1 MKSSVMKSS
10 VMKLGLALLVMAL
23 WGSLYPMVKVG
34 YQAFA
39 IESTSV
45 PDILMF
51 AGMRFTICGVL
62 ACLFSYFRQEKMKS
76 PKGKSIGMILF
87 MGFFSILLHY
97 AFTYVGLAFTDGSK
111 TAIMKQI
118 GFLLYICF
126 AFLFFK
132 DEKFSLW
139 KIVGAVVG
147 FVGLIAINITTAGV
161 VFTFGDI
168 LLIAA
173 SVCSM
178 VSNIISKKSLDG
190 VSAFWITGISQLFG
204 GVVLLAVSV
213 MMGAQPLR
221 FDLPSLLVFSYIC
234 IASLGAYTL
243 WYYLL
248 GTGSL
253 SHLFLIKFAEPLFA
267 CIFSAMLLGE
277 NIFKWQY
284 LIAFVLICLGIVLG
298 QKGEEQKS

>member
-1 MKSSVMKSS
+1 MKSKAVT
-10 VMKLGLALLVMAL
+10 LALSLLVMAL
-23 WGSLYPMVKVG
+23 WGSLYAMVKVG
-34 YQAFA
+34 YQTFGMDG
-39 IESTSV
+39 SV
-45 PDILMF
+45 IPDILMF
-51 AGMRFTICGVL
+51 AGMRFTVCGLL
-62 ACLFSYFRQEKMKS
+62 ACLFCAVRKEKMKA
-76 PKGKSIGMILF
+76 PKGKTIGMIVF

-132 DEKFSLW
+132 DEKFSIW

-147 FVGLIAINITTAGV
+147 FAGLIAINITTEGV

-173 SVCSM
+173 SVCSL

-190 VSAFWITGISQLFG
+190 VSPFWTTGISQLFG

-213 MMGAQPLR
+213 MMGGQPLR
-221 FDLPSLLVFSYIC
+221 FNLPALLVFAYIC
-234 IASLGAYTL
+234 VSSLGAYTL

-248 GTGSL
+248 GKGSL
-253 SHLFLIKFAEPLFA
+253 SNLFIVKFAEPLFA
-267 CIFSAMLLGE
+267 CIFGAVLLGE